1 LQWRPK
7 TRKWRSPVP
16 QSEEKLFP
24 KCELPHTSRPL
35 PERCCLRVGRS
46 GAHLA
51 NAGGEATRVQG
62 MEHDRSTILV
72 VDDDPAI
79 LEYAGEV
86 LEECG
91 YAVLTALN
99 AATALVMLRNS
110 ERIDLLFTDLVMPGS
125 DGIELARQAGEEVS
139 GLKVLFTTGYSTG
152 AAPGG
157 CLLKKPYRPHQLV
170 GAVAAALTG

>member
-1 LQWRPK
+1 
-7 TRKWRSPVP
+7 
-16 QSEEKLFP
+16 
-24 KCELPHTSRPL
+24 
-35 PERCCLRVGRS
+35 VGRS

-157 CLLKKPYRPHQLV
+157 CLLNKPYRPHQLV